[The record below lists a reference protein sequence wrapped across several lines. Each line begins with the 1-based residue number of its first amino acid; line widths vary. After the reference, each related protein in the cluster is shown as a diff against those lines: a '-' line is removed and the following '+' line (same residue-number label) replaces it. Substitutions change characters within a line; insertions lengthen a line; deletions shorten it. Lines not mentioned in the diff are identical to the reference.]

1 MRGGSGLLCV
11 GAQLTRARRQAQ
23 AAAGLRVVVAQ
34 AHGSDC
40 GGSADGGT
48 GLTQG
53 TKALGRGSSGKN
65 VIGNEVGAPL

>member
-1 MRGGSGLLCV
+1 MRGGSGLLCA
-11 GAQLTRARRQAQ
+11 GAQLTKARRQAQ
-23 AAAGLRVVVAQ
+23 ATVGLRAVVAQ

-40 GGSADGGT
+40 GGSADGGI

-53 TKALGRGSSGKN
+53 TEALSRGGSGKN